1 MGITRGLNSQ
11 VCEDEMTL
19 AKNFKECPAH
29 RGGSINV
36 SNYYYYP
43 HCHYHL
49 HYHYHFSLHG
59 HLPLGFRPLAGS
71 CSILGSK
78 LPAVESEMVPHA
90 GSLRLVGK
98 RNEIAAETA
107 AAAAP

>member
-1 MGITRGLNSQ
+1 MGITRGLNLQ

-19 AKNFKECPAH
+19 AKNFKQCPAH
-29 RGGSINV
+29 RECSINV

-43 HCHYHL
+43 HYHYHL
-49 HYHYHFSLHG
+49 HYHFK

-78 LPAVESEMVPHA
+78 LPAVESEMVPHS
-90 GSLRLVGK
+90 GSRRLVGK